1 MKWVDRCLKSLR
13 ESSVPLNLVI
23 IDNGSKDNTIS
34 YIKENYQDAHII
46 VNDKNKGF
54 GQANNQGIEYAYNNG
69 ATHFFLLNQD
79 AWIQKDSVSVLVETM
94 DRYHLAV
101 VSPIQLNGDGT
112 MYDKSFCRA
121 AVFNTQ
127 NVSLISDLTFG
138 TIKDYYTVISVPAAS
153 WLISKDTIETIGG
166 FDPLFFHYGEDSN
179 YCQRLKF
186 HKLTIAIA
194 PRAFINHD
202 REEKGNI
209 ELFNKLLMLRALFLE
224 YANINLKPFLI
235 NKNTFKLHLRIVV
248 NLLMGLLTFDGKRI
262 SNTWWTILQFYSHIR
277 DIKTSRMNN
286 VLIGANWL
294 RISKNK

>member
-138 TIKDYYTVISVPAAS
+138 TIKDYYTVI
-153 WLISKDTIETIGG
+153 LFNFFKYRGIHILE
-166 FDPLFFHYGEDSN
+166 LFFF
-179 YCQRLKF
+179 RLLGF
-186 HKLTIAIA
+186 FEFFLVFVLLVFEGFVI
-194 PRAFINHD
+194 FL
-202 REEKGNI
+202 
-209 ELFNKLLMLRALFLE
+209 LFF
-224 YANINLKPFLI
+224 
-235 NKNTFKLHLRIVV
+235 
-248 NLLMGLLTFDGKRI
+248 
-262 SNTWWTILQFYSHIR
+262 
-277 DIKTSRMNN
+277 
-286 VLIGANWL
+286 
-294 RISKNK
+294 